1 MTIEVDAPWARRPD
15 VGFVA
20 LERVQ
25 RGLIVDSIMTP
36 RSRLMT
42 CRRDDSARAVMSLNT
57 DRYSYL
63 PVLDETDVILGL
75 YRAEAW
81 FGEEAPE
88 RPIGTDYEPLS
99 EALVIGADTPIV
111 EFLKTA
117 DDRPTK
123 LVVSGD
129 RVAGLVGLSDLQQL
143 PVRAAL
149 FTLIAILEIA
159 MANWIE
165 ATWPDDSATW
175 LAILSPGRRM
185 NVLEKIQSFRDNDSF
200 VGEILCTEFK
210 DKCDIVRKQGL
221 VPANQRQLERDFSAI
236 RDLRNQL
243 AHASPYA
250 ETPQAALE
258 VCSVVGRILEIRRH
272 LADAIG
278 KT

>member
-1 MTIEVDAPWARRPD
+1 MTAGIDAPWARRPD

-25 RGLIVDSIMTP
+25 RGLTVDSIMTP

-42 CRRDDSARAVMSLNT
+42 CRRDDSARAVMARNT
-57 DRYSYL
+57 DRYSHL
-63 PVLDETDVILGL
+63 PVLDESDIILGL
-75 YRAEAW
+75 YRAEQW

-88 RPIGTDYEPLS
+88 RPVGADYEPLS

-149 FTLIAILEIA
+149 FTLIASLEIA

-165 ATWPDDSATW
+165 AKWPDDSGSW
-175 LAILSPGRRM
+175 LAILSPGRRTK
-185 NVLEKIQSFRDNDSF
+185 VLEKIQQFKDNDSF
-200 VGEILCTEFK
+200 VGDILCTDFK
-210 DKCDIVRKQGL
+210 DKCAIVLKQRL
-221 VPANQRQLERDFSAI
+221 IPASQRQMERDFSAI
-236 RDLRNQL
+236 RDLRDQL
-243 AHASPYA
+243 AHASLYA
-250 ETPQAALE
+250 ETPQAAIE
-258 VCSVVGRILEIRRH
+258 VCSVVRRILEIRRH